1 MSTNFQVLEIQED
14 LAIAQAAELRMRVAY
29 RQAAVN
35 TWSRS
40 AACSTQGVALADD
53 AQADEPH
60 TYWSGADWL
69 KYSNYRESARP
80 GAE

>member
-1 MSTNFQVLEIQED
+1 
-14 LAIAQAAELRMRVAY
+14 MRVAY
-29 RQAAVN
+29 RQASVNYLVAVG
-35 TWSRS
+35 SLLES
-40 AACSTQGVALADD
+40 KGVALSDEE
-53 AQADEPH
+53 QADEPH

>member
-1 MSTNFQVLEIQED
+1 
-14 LAIAQAAELRMRVAY
+14 VAY
-29 RQAAVN
+29 RQANVNYLVAVGALLE
-35 TWSRS
+35 SKS
-40 AACSTQGVALADD
+40 VALADE
-53 AQADEPH
+53 AQAEEPH